1 MKTNF
6 SELIFHLVAGKFFAF
21 RKPNNQ
27 TLYISAKSNH
37 LPTIIK
43 DIPNP
48 INTRMSDL
56 SCNKKLYEKLK
67 PWYETTLN
75 ESGFKTTMAYTKI
88 TTINNRSKGRNIIW
102 INPPYSQNVQTN
114 VRKNIPS
121 QTNNYTVY
129 TIFNRNTLKLSCSC
143 MSNISTIIKQY

>member
-1 MKTNF
+1 
-6 SELIFHLVAGKFFAF
+6 
-21 RKPNNQ
+21 
-27 TLYISAKSNH
+27 
-37 LPTIIK
+37 
-43 DIPNP
+43 
-48 INTRMSDL
+48 MSDL

-102 INPPYSQNVQTN
+102 INTPYSQNVQTN